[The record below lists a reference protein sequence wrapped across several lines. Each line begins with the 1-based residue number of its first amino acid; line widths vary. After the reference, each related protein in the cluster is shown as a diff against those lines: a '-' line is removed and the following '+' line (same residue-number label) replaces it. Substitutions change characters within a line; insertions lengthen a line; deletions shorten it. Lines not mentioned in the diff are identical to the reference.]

1 MILQSFEM
9 QALLVEIGLMITI
22 IEAKAE
28 ILSFFKSKKNM
39 YNLLF
44 MLYKSEHYSSKF
56 VKHSV
61 MPYRHLKL

>member
-28 ILSFFKSKKNM
+28 ILSFFKSLKKCTIYCSCFINQSTIQV
-39 YNLLF
+39 NLLNTQ
-44 MLYKSEHYSSKF
+44 
-56 VKHSV
+56 
-61 MPYRHLKL
+61 